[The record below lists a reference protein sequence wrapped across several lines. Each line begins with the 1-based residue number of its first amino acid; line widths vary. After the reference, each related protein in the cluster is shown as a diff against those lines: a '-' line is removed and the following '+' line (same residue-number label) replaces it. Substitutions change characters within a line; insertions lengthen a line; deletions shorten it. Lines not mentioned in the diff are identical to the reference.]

1 MKCYN
6 IHSCHPERRTQSAAE
21 GSTSLFR
28 SSDSIWSLKMAVLL
42 LLTAVSCSR
51 FDVKDKVFENSAYLD
66 VSAFDRIQTAT
77 FSNTAETAAKEL
89 SVALAYPEDKDIT
102 ATVSVDES
110 LVSDYNSRYGTDYQ
124 LLPAQYLDFEG
135 ATVTVEAGKVSSEKV
150 VIGFRNL
157 MGEGEGQE
165 GAMEIDKTWL
175 LPVSLSSKDI
185 DVMKSSATAYYLVK
199 RSSAI
204 TVAVQLTDDFL
215 CFPRLDDPAE
225 TELKAVYNDL
235 TAVTYEALV
244 YIDRYDTDNVNIST
258 VMGME
263 QYLLLRIGDANFERQ
278 QLQFDGSGGGT
289 QFGKV
294 PSKSDAAKKLSTG
307 QWYHVA
313 ATYDQ
318 ATRIARI
325 YLNGKL
331 LDEAKD
337 AGSSEENRIRLAQR
351 TTVNG
356 QAGEGYCFLIGNSYN
371 RDRPLQGKIAEARV
385 WRTARTQQE
394 IWDNMYR
401 IDSPES
407 YEDLLGYW
415 KCNDGKGDTVTDY
428 SRYRN
433 HAKFGAKEQWQIT
446 TGVTVDP
453 KEPAWATNVE
463 IPEINK

>member
-1 MKCYN
+1 MKSRY
-6 IHSCHPERRTQSAAE
+6 IIP
-21 GSTSLFR
+21 
-28 SSDSIWSLKMAVLL
+28 LL
-42 LLTAVSCSR
+42 LLAATSCNRFAVEDR
-51 FDVKDKVFENSAYLD
+51 VFGNSAYLD
-66 VSAFDRIQTAT
+66 VSAFDRIQPAT
-77 FSNTAETAAKEL
+77 FSNTIQTATKQL
-89 SVALAYPEDKDIT
+89 SVTLAYPEDRDIT

-110 LVSDYNSRYGTDYQ
+110 LVSEYNSRYGTDYGM
-124 LLPAQYLDFEG
+124 LPAQYLDFEG
-135 ATVTVEAGKVSSEKV
+135 ATVTIEAGKVNSGKI

-157 MGEGEGQE
+157 MGEGEGGE
-165 GAMEIDKTWL
+165 GAMEIDRTWL
-175 LPVSLSSKDI
+175 LPISLKSEDI
-185 DVMKSSATAYYLVK
+185 DIMQSSATAWYLVK

-235 TAVTYEALV
+235 TAVTYEAFV
-244 YIDRYDTDNVNIST
+244 YIDRYDTDNVDIST
-258 VMGME
+258 IMGVE

-294 PSKSDAAKKLSTG
+294 PSKSDAAKKLSAG

-318 ATRIARI
+318 STRIARI

-337 AGSSEENRIRLAQR
+337 VGVTGSSAENRIRLAPR

-371 RDRPLQGKIAEARV
+371 RNRPLQGKIAEARV
-385 WRTARTQQE
+385 WRTARTGQE

-401 IDSPES
+401 IEDPES
-407 YEDLLGYW
+407 CEDLIGYW

-446 TGVTVDP
+446 TGVTVAQ
-453 KEPAWATNVE
+453 KEPAWAANVE
-463 IPEINK
+463 IPQLNK

>member
-1 MKCYN
+1 MKHKT
-6 IHSCHPERRTQSAAE
+6 II
-21 GSTSLFR
+21 L
-28 SSDSIWSLKMAVLL
+28 MLL
-42 LLTAVSCSR
+42 LAATSCDR
-51 FDVKDKVFENSAYLD
+51 FSVADRVFDNSVYLD

-77 FSNTAETAAKEL
+77 FSNTVDVAVKEL
-89 SVALAYPEDKDIT
+89 SVKLSYPADKDIS

-110 LVSDYNSRYGTDYQ
+110 LVPEYNSRYGTDYQ
-124 LLPAQYLDFEG
+124 MLPAAFLDFDG
-135 ATVTVEAGKVSSEKV
+135 KTVTIGADKVSSEKV
-150 VIGFRNL
+150 VIGFKNL
-157 MGEGEGQE
+157 MGEGDAQT

-175 LPVSLSSKDI
+175 LPVTLHSDDI
-185 DVMKSSATAYYLVK
+185 EIMKSSATAYYLVK

-204 TVAVQLTDDFL
+204 TVAVQLTDDFI

-244 YIDRYDTDNVNIST
+244 YIDKYDTDNVSIST
-258 VMGME
+258 IMGVE

-278 QLQFDGSGGGT
+278 QLQFDGSGSGT
-289 QFGKV
+289 QFGKI
-294 PSKSDAAKKLSTG
+294 PSKSDASKKLSTG

-313 ATYDQ
+313 TTYDQ

-337 AGSSEENRIRLAQR
+337 VGVAGSSPENRIRLAPR
-351 TTVNG
+351 VTENG
-356 QAGEGYCFLIGNSYN
+356 KAGEGYCFLVGNSYN
-371 RDRPLQGKIAEARV
+371 PNRSLQGKIAEIRV
-385 WRTARTQQE
+385 WRTARSGQE

-401 IDSPES
+401 IDAPES
-407 YEDLLGYW
+407 REDLIGYW

-428 SRYRN
+428 SRYKN
-433 HAKFGAKEQWQIT
+433 HGKFGAKEQWQIT
-446 TGVTVDP
+446 TGISVDK
-453 KEPAWATNVE
+453 KEPEWAVNVE